1 MASQWTSPRLHC
13 TVTVGRG
20 VGSGCVVLT
29 VVLLPKTSEPYQNAS
44 SSAFFEGLSH
54 FFPFQYVYQKFL
66 LVTCQSVIAGRER
79 GWGTW
84 DSAVNRFDWQ
94 RVRIISCKKG
104 VLNVYLFVY
113 FFLIYDFYSFVT
125 IAFLC
130 VYLFLLLLII
140 TTMFCISSFVTSAAK
155 SYNRDIDKL
164 IWSGQITK

>member
-29 VVLLPKTSEPYQNAS
+29 VVLLPKTSEACQNAS

-54 FFPFQYVYQKFL
+54 YFPFQYVYLIFL
-66 LVTCQSVIAGRER
+66 LVTCQSVIARRER

-84 DSAVNRFDWQ
+84 DSAVNRLDWQ

-113 FFLIYDFYSFVT
+113 FFLFMIFILLLRLHFYVSIYSY
-125 IAFLC
+125 
-130 VYLFLLLLII
+130 YYLLLLPC
-140 TTMFCISSFVTSAAK
+140 FA
-155 SYNRDIDKL
+155 
-164 IWSGQITK
+164 